1 MLPGESPNPRGDD
14 ARDFALVDAIRR
26 GDHARWG
33 ELLARYQDRLY
44 AVCFR
49 TLGGGTRAHQHAAD
63 LCHDS
68 MIRIMQ
74 GLGSFDGS
82 SKLSTWMIRVTMNT
96 CLSWL
101 RAQRH
106 RAHASLDAPR
116 QSGESDSGSGR
127 VETGSESLPGGE
139 PPAASNVER
148 TEQRRRVA
156 RALEGLDPEQR
167 AILVLRDLQGL
178 EYDQIAEV
186 LGTPVGTVKS
196 RLFRAR
202 AALRAAVET
211 LERPAR
217 RTQPG

>member
-1 MLPGESPNPRGDD
+1 MLPGEPPNPLGDD
-14 ARDFALVDAIRR
+14 ARELALVRAIRS
-26 GDHARWG
+26 GDRARWG
-33 ELLARYQDRLY
+33 ELLSRYQDRLY

-49 TLGGGTRAHQHAAD
+49 TLGGGNRAQQHAAD
-63 LCHDS
+63 LCHDA
-68 MIRIMQ
+68 MVKIMQ
-74 GLGSFDGS
+74 GLDSFDGS
-82 SKLSTWMIRVTMNT
+82 SKLSTWMIRVAMNT

-101 RAQRH
+101 RAQKH
-106 RAHASLDAPR
+106 RAHASLDAPH
-116 QSGESDSGSGR
+116 QTGEGYSDSGR
-127 VETGSESLPGGE
+127 VSSVLDSLPAGE
-139 PPAASNVER
+139 PSAASNVER

-211 LERPAR
+211 LERPAAR
-217 RTQPG
+217 PDPA